1 MEKVPSSPRQPGG
14 YRIVRAIGNNFV
26 CAKDSGGHEVVLRG
40 PGIGFKKSPGDVV
53 APSRVEKVYA
63 LQDHS
68 QSQRLTQLMVELPPE
83 YLEVSTQ
90 IIESAE
96 RLLNR
101 RLSGNVY
108 ITLTDHISFALQRH
122 KNGVYYPNQ
131 LLWEIKTFYA
141 QEYEVGQMA
150 LEIIE
155 SALGVRLPEDEAGF
169 IALHIVN
176 AQLDGHMSDMV
187 RITQLV
193 REIMAEV
200 ADFYGAAPCQQGL
213 DYERLITHLKFL
225 GQRLARPRP
234 QPQEDATFQG
244 MIRAHYPQAFQC
256 ALQVRARLKR
266 VFDLDLPG
274 EELTFLTVHLQ
285 RLALAMGQSKEEK
298 F

>member
-1 MEKVPSSPRQPGG
+1 MENIPPENQKPGA

-26 CAKDSGGHEVVLRG
+26 CAKDSSGHEVVLRG
-40 PGIGFKKSPGDVV
+40 PGIGFKKAPGDVV

-63 LQDHS
+63 LQAHS

-96 RLLNR
+96 RLLGR
-101 RLSGNVY
+101 HLSGNVY

-155 SALGVRLPEDEAGF
+155 SALGVQLPEDEAGF

-176 AQLDGHMSDMV
+176 AQLDGRMSDMV
-187 RITQLV
+187 RITELV

-200 ADFYGAAPCQQGL
+200 AEFYGAAPCQQGL
-213 DYERLITHLKFL
+213 DY
-225 GQRLARPRP
+225 
-234 QPQEDATFQG
+234 
-244 MIRAHYPQAFQC
+244 
-256 ALQVRARLKR
+256 
-266 VFDLDLPG
+266 
-274 EELTFLTVHLQ
+274 
-285 RLALAMGQSKEEK
+285 
-298 F
+298 

>member
-1 MEKVPSSPRQPGG
+1 MDPAS
-14 YRIVRAIGNNFV
+14 A
-26 CAKDSGGHEVVLRG
+26 L
-40 PGIGFKKSPGDVV
+40 KKAPGDVV

-96 RLLNR
+96 RLLGR
-101 RLSGNVY
+101 HLSGNVY

-155 SALGVRLPEDEAGF
+155 SALGVQLPEDEAGF

-176 AQLDGHMSDMV
+176 AQLDGRMSDMV
-187 RITQLV
+187 RITELV
-193 REIMAEV
+193 REIMEEV
-200 ADFYGAAPCQQGL
+200 AEFYGAAPCQQGL

-234 QPQEDATFQG
+234 QAREDATFQG
-244 MIRAHYPQAFQC
+244 MIRQHYPQAFAC
-256 ALQVRARLKR
+256 ALRVKERLKR

-285 RLALAMGQSKEEK
+285 RLALAMGQAKEEN